1 MSTTSAG
8 PGAPG
13 ALRRVVWPAAVV
25 LVLVVAVAV
34 HVVRPSTLWVAV
46 AFIGTLSGGGAVRL
60 DRVVP
65 DAAGRDGCPRC
76 WWPPG

>member
-25 LVLVVAVAV
+25 LVLVVAVTV

-46 AFIGTLSGGGAVRL
+46 AFIGTLSG
-60 DRVVP
+60 
-65 DAAGRDGCPRC
+65 AALCAWVGSGRPGRDGCPRC
-76 WWPPG
+76 WSPPG